1 MKTKHVFSDQF
12 VNNYL
17 LILDEFRPIVKKSF
31 TKQELASILDISR
44 PVLDD
49 FLNEKSIRVDLL
61 DQIAALS
68 GCDLELKYY
77 KQKHN
82 IFNNN

>member
-1 MKTKHVFSDQF
+1 MKNKHVFSDQF

-31 TKQELASILDISR
+31 TKQELASILGISR

-61 DQIAALS
+61 DQIVGLS